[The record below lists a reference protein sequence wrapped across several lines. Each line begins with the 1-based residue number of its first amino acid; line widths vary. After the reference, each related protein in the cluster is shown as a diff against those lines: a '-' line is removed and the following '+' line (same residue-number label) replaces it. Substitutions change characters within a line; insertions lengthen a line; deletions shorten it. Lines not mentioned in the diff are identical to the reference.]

1 MRREE
6 IASRLPEVFERT
18 ADNPGKPLSALLD
31 VMEAMHAPI
40 EAALE
45 QLDRYFDARR
55 APEPFVPFLAW
66 WVDLGWLLFEDPDAV
81 DAPLRPYPGGLGRL
95 REVTA
100 TAAAMAKWR
109 GTKMGLVGLLE
120 AATGEQGFVVDEDLH
135 DEHGRPLPFRIKV
148 HAPEAARPL
157 ADLIRR
163 IAEHEKP
170 AHVVLDPEIAFG

>member
-18 ADNPGKPLSALLD
+18 ADNPGKPLSALLE
-31 VMEAMHAPI
+31 VMASMHEPS

-45 QLDRYFDARR
+45 QLDRYFDPRR
-55 APEPFVPFLAW
+55 APEAFVPFLAW
-66 WVDLGWLLFEDPDAV
+66 WVDLGWLLFEDPDV
-81 DAPLRPYPGGLGRL
+81 DAPLRDYPGGLGRL

-109 GTKMGLVGLLE
+109 GTKMGLIALLE
-120 AATGEQGFVVDEDLH
+120 AATGVQGFTVDEDLR
-135 DEHGRPLPFRIKV
+135 DAGGRPLPFRIKV

-170 AHVVLDPEIAFG
+170 AHVVLDPEIAFA